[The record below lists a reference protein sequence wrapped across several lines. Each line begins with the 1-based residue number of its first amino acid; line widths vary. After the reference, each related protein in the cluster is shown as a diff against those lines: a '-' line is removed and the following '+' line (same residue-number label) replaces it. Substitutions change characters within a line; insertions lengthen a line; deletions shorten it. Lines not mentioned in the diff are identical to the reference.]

1 MKKNIMHLSLL
12 KILFLVSVFNFYQMN
27 LTSAEEV
34 NDINTINNEKQ
45 KSLQRIKM
53 HKLKNG
59 MNVLLIPDKSI
70 PIIGHFLIY
79 NVGGLNDF
87 HGRSGLAHFLEH
99 LMFKSTKNFSDKALT
114 KYFGDNGIHF
124 NAFTSTDQTQYYE
137 LARACLLPNIMT
149 FESDRMSNL
158 LLDQKEIDIEREVIK
173 EERRM
178 RVEAS
183 AQEEFLEKLV
193 ELHYNNNYFGKSL
206 IGSMRDIDSISYE
219 DLENFYKIF
228 YNPQNSI
235 LVLSGNIDEENITKL
250 VEEKYG
256 HLTNNSINK
265 NQAKFISNASYAPP
279 SDVTR
284 RIEIGTQAVNVDSYF
299 YMLSAPS
306 IIGGNVKKSI
316 EMEFLSYI
324 LKAGKGMLSD
334 KLVNELKIATGVS
347 IQHELFSHDQSP
359 LLIKIGL
366 RDKGNVEKLDKFM
379 EDFFINIDKELNEQ
393 EIDRVKGMFRANFIY
408 LMDSMPS
415 KARFYGNAILAGLS
429 TEQTNKFPDII
440 DNIKIED
447 LKSLIKEVFVNGSK
461 TIGIL
466 ASKESSDMTSPVEEV
481 HSEKISEEV

>member
-1 MKKNIMHLSLL
+1 
-12 KILFLVSVFNFYQMN
+12 
-27 LTSAEEV
+27 
-34 NDINTINNEKQ
+34 
-45 KSLQRIKM
+45 
-53 HKLKNG
+53 
-59 MNVLLIPDKSI
+59 
-70 PIIGHFLIY
+70 
-79 NVGGLNDF
+79 
-87 HGRSGLAHFLEH
+87 
-99 LMFKSTKNFSDKALT
+99 
-114 KYFGDNGIHF
+114 
-124 NAFTSTDQTQYYE
+124 
-137 LARACLLPNIMT
+137 
-149 FESDRMSNL
+149 
-158 LLDQKEIDIEREVIK
+158 
-173 EERRM
+173 
-178 RVEAS
+178 
-183 AQEEFLEKLV
+183 
-193 ELHYNNNYFGKSL
+193 
-206 IGSMRDIDSISYE
+206 MRDIDSISYE